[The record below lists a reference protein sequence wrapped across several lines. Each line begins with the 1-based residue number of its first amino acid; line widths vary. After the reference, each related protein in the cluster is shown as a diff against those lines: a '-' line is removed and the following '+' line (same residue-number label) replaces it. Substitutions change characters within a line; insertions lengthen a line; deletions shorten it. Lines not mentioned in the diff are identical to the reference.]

1 MEEKQLTS
9 KEKSACSE
17 KSAPMPEILPCPG
30 CGEELE
36 FWTDEEEITC
46 KGCGHRI
53 TRILPP
59 VC

>member
-1 MEEKQLTS
+1 
-9 KEKSACSE
+9 
-17 KSAPMPEILPCPG
+17 MPEILPCPG